1 MGRSEGMSVLA
12 RRTTAVPW
20 VLVVDDDPLAARAT
34 ARLVTS
40 SIGIRVAVVGSVG
53 DALRLVARA
62 GSTPLA
68 LVLDYDLRGGEKGV
82 SILLSLRAS
91 GCEVPCAFHTG
102 ATAEARSA
110 LRKNRIE
117 DGCPIFEKGQG
128 GGELLLEWLAGRL
141 SAVDNPHRSGVRRKI
156 PGS

>member
-1 MGRSEGMSVLA
+1 MSVLA

-82 SILLSLRAS
+82 TILLSLRAS

-102 ATAEARSA
+102 AAGEARSA

-117 DGCPIFEKGQG
+117 DGCPIFEKSQG
-128 GGELLLEWLAGRL
+128 GGASLLEWIAGRL
-141 SAVDNPHRSGVRRKI
+141 GAVDSPHRSGVRTKLS
-156 PGS
+156 GS